1 VSARPGSALWLLR
14 HEIRLSWFNAAGGAG
29 KRGARRHPGKLGIG
43 IWLAV
48 WLVLHAV
55 AYALLR
61 HLAGADAMPAQLQV
75 VAVTGVLAASMTFML
90 SSGLKASVE
99 VLFERADLDLLLSS
113 PLPSISIFA
122 VRLAGMVLGTAAIY
136 LFFLAP
142 IAHVGLLLGQP
153 RWLAIYP
160 TIIGAAAIASSA
172 AMLLT
177 LGLVRTLGA
186 RRTRVVAQVLGALA
200 GAFLFIASQASS
212 FLSRDQGTEAAGWLF
227 RALAP
232 GAALGPDSLAWWP
245 GRAALGDPWPLLGL
259 SLLAACAVL
268 LTIRTTHGFF
278 VHGLQQ
284 AASTVRAARP
294 AGAPRYR
301 FGRSLAAV
309 VVVKEW
315 RSIARDPHLISQV
328 LLQLLYILP
337 LSVPMFS
344 ATGPALPGVGAAL
357 TLLSGSLTASLAWII
372 ISAED
377 APDLLRASPASARTI
392 RQAKLAAA
400 AMPPL
405 AIVALPLL
413 WLLVRD
419 PVAALLISFTAV
431 ASVLGSALLVM
442 WCGRPAA
449 RGEFKARGK
458 GNFMSNLLEMLSALA
473 WGGLA
478 FVLLILRAGGP
489 ASSLTLLA
497 AVASLGTGLA
507 VLGAAWLLRRRRA

>member
-14 HEIRLSWFNAAGGAG
+14 HEIRLFWFKAGRGAANS
-29 KRGARRHPGKLGIG
+29 GARRHPGKLRIG
-43 IWLAV
+43 VWVAIWLF
-48 WLVLHAV
+48 LHAV

-61 HLAGADAMPAQLQV
+61 HLTRADAIPAQLQV
-75 VAVTGVLAASMTFML
+75 VAITGVLAASMTFML

-142 IAHVGLLLGQP
+142 VAHVGLLLGQP

-160 TIIGAAAIASSA
+160 TIIGAAAIASST

-200 GAFLFIASQASS
+200 GAFLFLVSQAFP
-212 FLSRDQGTEAAGWLF
+212 FLTRGDTAAAAKLF
-227 RALAP
+227 QLLAP
-232 GAALGPDSLAWWP
+232 GAVLGPDSLAWLP
-245 GRAALGDPWPLLGL
+245 GRAALGEPWPLLGVAL
-259 SLLAACAVL
+259 VAACAML
-268 LTIRTTHGFF
+268 FTIRTTHGFF

-294 AGAPRYR
+294 ARAPRYR
-301 FGRSLAAV
+301 FGRGLAQV
-309 VVVKEW
+309 VVIKEW

-337 LSVPMFS
+337 VSIPMLS
-344 ATGPALPGVGAAL
+344 ATGPALPGIGAAL

-431 ASVLGSALLVM
+431 ASVLGSALIVM
-442 WCGRPAA
+442 WCGQPAA
-449 RGEFKARGK
+449 RGEFKARAK
-458 GNFMSNLLEMLSALA
+458 GNFMSNLFEMLSALA

-489 ASSLTLLA
+489 VSDLVLLA
-497 AVASLGTGLA
+497 AVAALATGLA
-507 VLGAAWLLRRRRA
+507 VLGAAWLLRRRGA